1 MQLLIIFV
9 LLFITFFRV
18 LELGILDT
26 QYEHFSQ
33 LDNTLNQDDCHL
45 WEEVEHQSSH
55 LFNH

>member
-9 LLFITFFRV
+9 LLFITFFRA

-45 WEEVEHQSSH
+45 WEEVEH
-55 LFNH
+55 